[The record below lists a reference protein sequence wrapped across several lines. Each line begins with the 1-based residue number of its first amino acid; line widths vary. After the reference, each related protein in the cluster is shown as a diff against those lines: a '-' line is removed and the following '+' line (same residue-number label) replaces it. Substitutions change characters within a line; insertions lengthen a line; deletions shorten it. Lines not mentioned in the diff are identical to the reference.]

1 MRVAA
6 VFQDRCQPE
15 KCNQECINYCPP
27 VRNGVICIQLSQDTG
42 KSEIIED
49 LCIGCG
55 ICVNKCPFDAIRVV
69 NLADELNDEMVHR
82 FGENAFRLFRLPV
95 PKAGRVIGMLG
106 PNGVGKTTAVNI
118 LAGFHHPNLGKYEQ
132 GAAPKWDAILDAYS
146 GTEIGEYFKFMQ
158 APGFKPSVKPQYV
171 DKLPQVAKGLV
182 RELLTKKNERGKLD
196 EIVEKMNLAGIMDRE
211 LAHLSGGELQRV
223 AIAAAM
229 LADASVYFFDEP
241 SSYLDIFERLR
252 AARAIK
258 ELAEKE
264 ENRRVL
270 IVEHD
275 LALLDF
281 LADDVHILYGTEGT
295 YGIVTHARPV
305 KASVNTYLSGFLRE
319 ENVRFRD
326 TEVRFEARPPRSE
339 WKTATLLEF
348 PRMKKRLGDF
358 DLEVAGGSIK
368 VGEVVG
374 IVGPN
379 AVGKTT
385 FVKTLAGVID
395 PDEGALDSKA
405 TTSYKPQYISGEFE
419 DTVESLLRLE
429 LQQTFDSS
437 YFEREVMHPLNLKV
451 LLNRDVPTLSG
462 GELQRV
468 AICLCLGR
476 EADIYLIDEP
486 SAYLDSNQR
495 VIAAKVI
502 RRIME
507 FKGKSALVVDH
518 DVYFIDLLCDSL
530 MVFGGEPSKHGS
542 GKGPFSMH
550 EGMNQFLATVDVT
563 FRRDNETKRPRI
575 NKPGSVKDREQK
587 AAGEYYYLVEG

>member
-1 MRVAA
+1 
-6 VFQDRCQPE
+6 
-15 KCNQECINYCPP
+15 
-27 VRNGVICIQLSQDTG
+27 
-42 KSEIIED
+42 
-49 LCIGCG
+49 
-55 ICVNKCPFDAIRVV
+55 
-69 NLADELNDEMVHR
+69 
-82 FGENAFRLFRLPV
+82 
-95 PKAGRVIGMLG
+95 ML
-106 PNGVGKTTAVNI
+106 T
-118 LAGFHHPNLGKYEQ
+118 
-132 GAAPKWDAILDAYS
+132 
-146 GTEIGEYFKFMQ
+146 
-158 APGFKPSVKPQYV
+158 
-171 DKLPQVAKGLV
+171 
-182 RELLTKKNERGKLD
+182 
-196 EIVEKMNLAGIMDRE
+196 
-211 LAHLSGGELQRV
+211 
-223 AIAAAM
+223 
-229 LADASVYFFDEP
+229 DASVYFFDEP

-252 AARAIK
+252 VAKAIK
-258 ELAEKE
+258 ELAEDGDG
-264 ENRRVL
+264 RRVV

-305 KASVNTYLSGFLRE
+305 KAAVNTYLSGFLRE

-339 WKTATLLEF
+339 WKTATLVQF
-348 PRMKKRLGDF
+348 PALKKRLGDF
-358 DLEVAGGSIK
+358 DFEVNRGGIK

-385 FVKTLAGVID
+385 FVKMLAGAIE
-395 PDEGALDSKA
+395 PDEGKLDSESA
-405 TTSYKPQYISGEFE
+405 TSYKPQYISGEFE
-419 DTVESLLRLE
+419 GTVEALLRLE

-502 RRIME
+502 RRVME
-507 FKGKSALVVDH
+507 FRGKSALIVDH
-518 DVYFIDLLCDSL
+518 DVYFIDLVCDSL
-530 MVFGGEPSKHGS
+530 MVFGGEPSRHGV
-542 GKGPFSMH
+542 GRGPFSMH
-550 EGMNQFLATVDVT
+550 EGMNQFLGTVDVT

-587 AAGEYYYLVEG
+587 AAGEYYYLVGG